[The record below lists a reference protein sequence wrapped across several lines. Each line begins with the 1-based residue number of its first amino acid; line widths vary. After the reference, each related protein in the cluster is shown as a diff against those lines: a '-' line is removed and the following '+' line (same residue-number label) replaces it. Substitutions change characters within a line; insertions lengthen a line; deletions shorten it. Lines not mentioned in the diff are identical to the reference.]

1 MTDKTNA
8 NDALMQYNRLD
19 KNAQCLAEAMLK
31 LMSATFLCIYQTQ
44 TPTLKADEAINSPAP
59 ENTKEQTA

>member
-1 MTDKTNA
+1 MTNKINA
-8 NDALMQYNRLD
+8 DNALKQYNKLD
-19 KNAQCLAEAMLK
+19 KNAQCLAEAMLR

-44 TPTLKADEAINSPAP
+44 TPTLKSDDVNSPAP